1 MVVEIAQEI
10 ILQSLKV
17 FLSVRN
23 KNSEN
28 FEVFIKHILSI
39 NALHKLHKIGRKT
52 SGIKKEILSFI
63 KNFSEKKLS

>member
-10 ILQSLKV
+10 ILQLLKV

-39 NALHKLHKIGRKT
+39 NALHKLHNIGRKT

-63 KNFSEKKLS
+63 KDFSEKKLS

>member
-1 MVVEIAQEI
+1 M
-10 ILQSLKV
+10 
-17 FLSVRN
+17 RN

-52 SGIKKEILSFI
+52 SDIKKEILSFI
-63 KNFSEKKLS
+63 KDFSEKNLS

>member
-10 ILQSLKV
+10 ILQLLKV

-52 SGIKKEILSFI
+52 SGIKKEIYHLLRI
-63 KNFSEKKLS
+63 LVKKN